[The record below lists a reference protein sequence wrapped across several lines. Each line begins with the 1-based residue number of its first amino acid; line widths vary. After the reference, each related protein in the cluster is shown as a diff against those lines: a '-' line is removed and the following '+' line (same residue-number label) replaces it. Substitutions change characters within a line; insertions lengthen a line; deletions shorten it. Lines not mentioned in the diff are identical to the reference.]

1 MSAVQLF
8 ATKIWRITTANAL
21 AITGGLSLLNFAED
35 HVYTNAILLTVISL
49 VVFYYASYRDFGE
62 LVLPSPDAPVK
73 PWSWHVFLRRMW
85 KITLGNVL
93 WIFAGLTYIFFVVGV
108 SMIYLTTLT
117 LIGFVMMYIDAYR
130 VMEEEEE
137 AAAEDET
144 SAEDAAD
151 DTTDEPEPTEETD
164 EPESTEESESVSF
177 FNENNLGTVG
187 E

>member
-35 HVYTNAILLTVISL
+35 YVYTNAIILTVISL
-49 VVFYYASYRDFGE
+49 VVFYYVSYRDFGDLE
-62 LVLPSPDAPVK
+62 LPSPDAPTK
-73 PWSWHVFLRRMW
+73 PRSWHVFRRRVW
-85 KITLGNVL
+85 SITLSNAL

-108 SMIYLTTLT
+108 SMVYLTTLT

-130 VMEEEEE
+130 VMEEEE

-144 SAEDAAD
+144 SAEDATD
-151 DTTDEPEPTEETD
+151 DTTD

-177 FNENNLGTVG
+177 FNENATGTVG

>member
-49 VVFYYASYRDFGE
+49 VVFYYASYRDFGDLE
-62 LVLPSPDAPVK
+62 LPSPDAPTK
-73 PWSWHVFLRRMW
+73 PWSWHVFRRRVW
-85 KITLGNVL
+85 SITLSNAL

-108 SMIYLTTLT
+108 SMVYLTALT

-130 VMEEEEE
+130 VMEEEE

-144 SAEDAAD
+144 SAEDAPA
-151 DTTDEPEPTEETD
+151 
-164 EPESTEESESVSF
+164 ESTEESESVSF
-177 FNENNLGTVG
+177 FNENATGTVG

>member
-35 HVYTNAILLTVISL
+35 HVYTNAIILTIISL
-49 VVFYYASYRDFGE
+49 VVFYYVSYRDFGDLE
-62 LVLPSPDAPVK
+62 LPSPDALTK
-73 PWSWHVFLRRMW
+73 PWSWHVFRRRVW
-85 KITLGNVL
+85 NITLSNAL

-108 SMIYLTTLT
+108 SMVYLTALT

-130 VMEEEEE
+130 VMEEEE

-144 SAEDAAD
+144 SAEDADD
-151 DTTDEPEPTEETD
+151 DTTD
-164 EPESTEESESVSF
+164 EPESTEETEQSESTEESESV
-177 FNENNLGTVG
+177 
-187 E
+187 